1 MKRDPVLLARILEA
15 IEAAPYDFSD
25 FPIDLQFEGYGE
37 DTIGYHVLLL
47 HEAGMITASTHGI
60 SDDGRIRPR
69 PIRLTWKGHEYLERT
84 ANGMS
89 GDTG

>member
-1 MKRDPVLLARILEA
+1 MKRDSTLLARILKT

-25 FPIDLQFEGYGE
+25 VPIDLQLEGYGE
-37 DTIGYHVLLL
+37 DAVGYHVLLL

-89 GDTG
+89 GDAG